1 MQQSSR
7 LKASTAWWA
16 QLFFLV
22 PSNLFAIFALV
33 FGLVGSFHNEPGYEN
48 ALCGFLFFAGPL
60 ALLGWSIALYNI
72 QMTEEFVTVFS
83 IFGRYRIAWNDVE
96 KIAVSIRRI
105 ALIGPDK
112 RLVFTIRPES
122 TNKKQMVE
130 FIRRMSEQRKI
141 MIEENARFPRTQLN
155 TRVKR

>member
-7 LKASTAWWA
+7 IKVSTALWA

-22 PSNLFAIFALV
+22 PSNFVAIGALV
-33 FGLVGSFHNEPGYEN
+33 YGLVGSFRNDPGYEN

-60 ALLGWSIALYNI
+60 ALLDWYLALYSI
-72 QMTEEFVTVFS
+72 EMTEEFVTVFS

-96 KIAVSIRRI
+96 KIAVRARHI

-112 RLVFTIRPES
+112 RLVFRIRSIS
-122 TNKKQMVE
+122 TNLKQMYE
-130 FIRRMSEQRKI
+130 FISRMSEQRKI
-141 MIEENARFPRTQLN
+141 MIEEDARFPYTQLN

>member
-1 MQQSSR
+1 MQQPSS
-7 LKASTAWWA
+7 LKASTIWWA

-33 FGLVGSFHNEPGYEN
+33 VGLDGAFRDEPGYEN

-60 ALLGWSIALYNI
+60 ALLGWYIALYNI

-83 IFGRYRIAWNDVE
+83 IFGRYRIAWTDVE
-96 KIAVSIRRI
+96 KIAVGINRI

-112 RLVFTIRPES
+112 RLVFTIRAES

-130 FIRRMSEQRKI
+130 FISYMSGQRKI
-141 MIEENARFPRTQLN
+141 MIEENARFPNTQLN